1 MPVVA
6 GRRSRSPQVVGNRPT
21 KFQEPTPDSFVGNIE
36 TAFREQIFNV
46 SIAQSESSVKPHG
59 MANHLRW
66 KAVAFEGDV
75 LHLEML
81 LWHGIQTPV
90 C

>member
-1 MPVVA
+1 MRSVA
-6 GRRSRSPQVVGNRPT
+6 RYYLHL
-21 KFQEPTPDSFVGNIE
+21 PDSFVGNIE

-46 SIAQSESSVKPHG
+46 SIAQSEPSVKPYS
-59 MANHLRW
+59 MADDLRR
-66 KAVAFEGDV
+66 KAVALEGDV
-75 LHLEML
+75 LHLETL